1 MSVTIEA
8 GVLSRAMKSAASI
21 IEARDTIPILSNVRL
36 KDMGGRLEIVTSNSE
51 IEYRQLVP
59 LSSGGEIFTTVDA
72 RKLSAL
78 AGAAEQGAQ
87 IVLTP
92 AEHHVTAKAGRSRW
106 LLPTLDAAKFP
117 ELPFGATE
125 AGRVDMPGK
134 TLASIVSRLSW
145 SICNQTTLH
154 YMCGI
159 HIDPEPADQGEVMRV
174 TSVTNNTF
182 ATITSEVPWPVGA
195 PAVTIPTK
203 LAKEMAR
210 IAAEAESVS
219 LDWDDVKIRMVVGDI
234 TLTGMLIEGKFPQYR
249 RAIPAETAS
258 PILVDPD
265 VARRALRRIEIVGLD
280 KTREIIVS
288 AGAGELELQVARRSN
303 GEASEHVPASCEAG
317 HRTAFDYTYLAGAL
331 EAIGGDTVE
340 IHQEGP
346 STLALIRRAVPDGAL
361 CGLMPMRI

>member
-8 GVLSRAMKSAASI
+8 GVLSRAMKSASQLV
-21 IEARDTIPILSNVRL
+21 EAKDTIPILSNVRL
-36 KDMGGRLEIVTSNSE
+36 QAIGEQLEIITSNSE
-51 IEYRQLVP
+51 IEYRQLLP
-59 LSSGGEIFTTVDA
+59 LSTAGELFTTVDA
-72 RKLSAL
+72 RKLAAL

-92 AEHHVTAKAGRSRW
+92 AEHQVTAKAGRSRW
-106 LLPTLDAAKFP
+106 VLPTLAADKFP
-117 ELPFGATE
+117 ELPFEIQGSGGVT
-125 AGRVDMPGK
+125 MSGK
-134 TLASIVSRLSW
+134 ALASFVARLSW
-145 SICNQTTLH
+145 SICNQPTMH

-159 HIDPEPADQGEVMRV
+159 HIDPEGDVMRL
-174 TSVTNNTF
+174 TSVTKNTF
-182 ATITSEVPWPVGA
+182 ASIISQVEWPADA

-210 IAAEAESVS
+210 IAADAETVF
-219 LDWDDVKIRMVVGDI
+219 LAWENVKIRMVVGHI
-234 TLTGMLIEGKFPQYR
+234 TLTGMLIDGAFPQYR
-249 RAIPAETAS
+249 RAIPAVTES

-265 VARRALRRIEIVGLD
+265 AARKALRRIEIVGLD
-280 KTREIIVS
+280 KTREIVVDVR
-288 AGAGELELQVARRSN
+288 AGELELQVARRSN
-303 GEASEHVPASCEAG
+303 GEASEHVPANCEQG
-317 HRTAFDYTYLAGAL
+317 HRTAFDYAYLAGAL